1 MDRLTLVMTVF
12 SIGLIAVILVSVR
25 KEHIRVE
32 SSVSWLLAAIVLLVL
47 TSSRDAMTWV
57 AELFGVADPVS
68 ALLIMWG
75 AVFIAVLYG
84 LSIRLSKLKDSNIA
98 LAQQVAILEYR
109 LQSFGKNSTTGE
121 EDKTPAI

>member
-1 MDRLTLVMTVF
+1 MDRLTIVMTAF
-12 SIGLIAVILVSVR
+12 SVGLIAVILVSVR
-25 KEHIRVE
+25 RQHIRVE
-32 SSVSWLLAAIVLLVL
+32 SSVSWLLAAMVLLGL
-47 TSSRDAMTWV
+47 TSSHEAMARV
-57 AELFGVADPVS
+57 SELFGVADPVS

-109 LQSFGKNSTTGE
+109 LQSFGKNVTAGE
-121 EDKTPAI
+121 EIKKSTN